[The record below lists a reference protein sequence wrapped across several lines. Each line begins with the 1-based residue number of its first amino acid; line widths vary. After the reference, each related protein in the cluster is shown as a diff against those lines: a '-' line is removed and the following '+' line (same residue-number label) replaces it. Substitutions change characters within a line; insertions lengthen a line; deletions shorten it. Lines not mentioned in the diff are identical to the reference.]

1 VPKLKEGFSANYVY
15 TCVDGKQL
23 LSLITGEKV
32 PEQMSDYK
40 LIKNDSDK

>member
-1 VPKLKEGFSANYVY
+1 VPKRNESFSANYVY

-23 LSLITGEKV
+23 LSLTTGEEV

-40 LIKNDSDK
+40 LIKNDPDK